1 LNLAVCEVVKGTR
14 KRVPFRS
21 LPTGKLGRVGG
32 ERFARGANAPH
43 RMKQRRDEWGTL
55 DVRFRR
61 EVRV

>member
-1 LNLAVCEVVKGTR
+1 
-14 KRVPFRS
+14 VPFRS